1 MTASTGKTGAGITFK
16 VGDGAS
22 VEAFVAVANAT
33 NINISGRTVDEVD
46 FTHLASSGGYREFRA
61 GFKDAGEIQ
70 MTLHFDPSN
79 ATHQDL
85 LDTKLNS
92 GDVFNFEIDFTP
104 AGWAYKMT
112 GAGFV
117 RGADITI
124 NVDDPISVDCTV
136 RVTGP
141 LDIVASP

>member
-22 VEAFVAVANAT
+22 PEVFTAIANAT
-33 NINISGRTVDEVD
+33 NININGRTVDEVD
-46 FTHLASSGGYREFRA
+46 FTHLASTGGYREFRA
-61 GFKDAGEIQ
+61 GFKDAGEVQ

-79 ATHQDL
+79 LTHQNLEDL
-85 LDTKLNS
+85 LNS
-92 GDVFNFEIDFTP
+92 GDVFNFQIDFTP
-104 AGWAYKMT
+104 ASWAYKMT

-117 RGADITI
+117 RGSDITI
-124 NVDDPISVDCTV
+124 NVDDPISADVTI

-141 LDIVASP
+141 LEIVAA

>member
-1 MTASTGKTGAGITFK
+1 MAASTGKTGAGITFK

-22 VEAFVAVANAT
+22 VETFTPIANAT

-46 FTHLASSGGYREFRA
+46 FTHLASTGGYREFRA

-79 ATHQDL
+79 TTHQNVESL
-85 LDTKLNS
+85 LNS
-92 GDVFNFEIDFTP
+92 GDVFNFVIDFTP

-112 GAGFV
+112 GQGFV
-117 RGADITI
+117 RGSDITI
-124 NVDDPISVDCTV
+124 NVDDPISADITV

-141 LDIVASP
+141 LNIVASP